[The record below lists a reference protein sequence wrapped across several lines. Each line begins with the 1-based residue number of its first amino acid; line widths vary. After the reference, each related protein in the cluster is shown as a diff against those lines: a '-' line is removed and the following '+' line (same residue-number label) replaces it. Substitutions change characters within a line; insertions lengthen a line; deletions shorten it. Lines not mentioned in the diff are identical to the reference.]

1 MTDAERKLWYY
12 LRANR
17 FEGIKFVRQKPIGP
31 YVVDFCC
38 YGGKLVVELDGGQH
52 YQQIERDTR
61 RTVFLIKEGYRV
73 IRFSDTD
80 ALKNTIAVLE
90 QIRRALYDR
99 HALPSPQPSPASG
112 DCVATLFIRNFT
124 RSLSD
129 FSHSPSFVKGAGGI

>member
-1 MTDAERKLWYY
+1 MRERQKTEFAKTLRAGMTDAERKLWYY

-17 FEGIKFVRQKPIGP
+17 FEGIKFIRQKPIGP

-61 RTVFLIKEGYRV
+61 RTAFLIKEGYRV

-112 DCVATLFIRNFT
+112 
-124 RSLSD
+124 
-129 FSHSPSFVKGAGGI
+129 GGETA

>member
-1 MTDAERKLWYY
+1 VTIFKVPARRTSQAAKEL
-12 LRANR
+12 LGSLQHLPGVAANLPGAPVKG
-17 FEGIKFVRQKPIGP
+17 FSGIQRTPGAIGP

-61 RTVFLIKEGYRV
+61 RTAFLIKEGYRV

-99 HALPSPQPSPASG
+99 HALPSPHPSPARL
-112 DCVATLFIRNFT
+112 CRN
-124 RSLSD
+124 
-129 FSHSPSFVKGAGGI
+129 